1 MSFLPAVNEGLLYVG
16 ASDRRNPYFEN
27 VYPIGRG
34 ASFNSYLYLDEKTAL
49 LDTADASVTEAFFS
63 NVSSGLGGR
72 NLDYLIVQHMEPDHA
87 ANIARVMAEYPA
99 CTVVC
104 NDKVRKMISNFFGAQ
119 EESRFHIVK
128 EGDKLPLGKRTL
140 SFLFA
145 PMVHWPEVMMTFE
158 EREGVLFS
166 ADAFGTFGALSG
178 NLFADEVN
186 FAEEWL
192 AEARRYYTNIVGK
205 YGVQVQAVLKKAA
218 NLPIRTICPLHGPVW
233 RKDLG
238 FILEKYNRWSTYQ
251 PEEKGALVVYGSVYG
266 NTERAAKLL
275 AEMLGKRGVPVRL
288 YDVSRTDV
296 SYLVAEAFRF
306 DRIVLASST
315 YNGGIFSPMEYFI
328 TELKKHNLSGR
339 KFALIENG
347 SWAPVSG
354 KLMAAMVAELKQT
367 EIVGETVTMLS
378 AVKPETEAALAALA
392 RILAE

>member
-63 NVSSGLGGR
+63 NVSAGLGGR
-72 NLDYLIVQHMEPDHA
+72 NLDYLTVQHMEPDHA

-99 CTVVC
+99 CTVIC
-104 NDKVRKMISNFFGAQ
+104 NDQVRKMISNFFGAQ

-166 ADAFGTFGALSG
+166 ADAFGPFGALSG

-275 AEMLGKRGVPVRL
+275 AEMLGERGVPVRL

-347 SWAPVSG
+347 SWAPVAG

>member
-63 NVSSGLGGR
+63 NVSAGLGGR

-192 AEARRYYTNIVGK
+192 SEARRYYTNIVGK

-275 AEMLGKRGVPVRL
+275 AEMMGERGVPVRL

-347 SWAPVSG
+347 SWAPVAG

>member
-49 LDTADASVTEAFFS
+49 MDTADASVTEAFFS
-63 NVSSGLGGR
+63 NVSAGLDGR

-99 CTVVC
+99 CTVIC

-275 AEMLGKRGVPVRL
+275 AEMLGERNVPVRL

-347 SWAPVSG
+347 SWAPVAG

>member
-63 NVSSGLGGR
+63 NVSAGLGGR
-72 NLDYLIVQHMEPDHA
+72 NLDYLTVQHMEPDHA

-99 CTVVC
+99 CTVIC

-119 EESRFHIVK
+119 EEPRFHIVK
-128 EGDKLPLGKRTL
+128 EGDKLPLDKRTL

-275 AEMLGKRGVPVRL
+275 AEMLGERGVPVRL

-347 SWAPVSG
+347 SWAPVAG

>member
-63 NVSSGLGGR
+63 NVSAGLGGR

-192 AEARRYYTNIVGK
+192 SEARRYYTNIVGK

-275 AEMLGKRGVPVRL
+275 AEMLGERGVPVRL

-347 SWAPVSG
+347 SWAPVAG
-354 KLMAAMVAELKQT
+354 KFMAAMVAELKQT

>member
-27 VYPIGRG
+27 VYPIERG

-275 AEMLGKRGVPVRL
+275 AEMLGERGVPVRL

-347 SWAPVSG
+347 SWAPVAG

>member
-49 LDTADASVTEAFFS
+49 LDTADASVTEVFFS
-63 NVSSGLGGR
+63 NVSAGLGGR

-140 SFLFA
+140 TFLFA

-275 AEMLGKRGVPVRL
+275 AEMLGERGVPVRL

-347 SWAPVSG
+347 SWAPVAG

>member
-63 NVSSGLGGR
+63 NVSAGLGGR

-192 AEARRYYTNIVGK
+192 SEARRYYTNIVGK

-275 AEMLGKRGVPVRL
+275 AEMLGERGVPVRL

-347 SWAPVSG
+347 SWAPVAG

>member
-63 NVSSGLGGR
+63 NVSAGLGGR

-99 CTVVC
+99 CTVIC

-158 EREGVLFS
+158 ECEGVLFS

-218 NLPIRTICPLHGPVW
+218 DLPIRTICPLHGPVW

-275 AEMLGKRGVPVRL
+275 AEMLGERGVPVRL

-339 KFALIENG
+339 KFAPIENG
-347 SWAPVSG
+347 SWAPVAG
-354 KLMAAMVAELKQT
+354 KLMAAMVAELKQN

>member
-233 RKDLG
+233 RKDLA

-275 AEMLGKRGVPVRL
+275 AEMLGERGVPVRL

-347 SWAPVSG
+347 SWAPSAARTMKGMLDAMKEITVVEPVVTVRGALKESDIPS
-354 KLMAAMVAELKQT
+354 LEQMA
-367 EIVGETVTMLS
+367 
-378 AVKPETEAALAALA
+378 EALLA
-392 RILAE
+392 

>member
-63 NVSSGLGGR
+63 NVSAGLGGR
-72 NLDYLIVQHMEPDHA
+72 NLDYLTVQHMEPDHA

-99 CTVVC
+99 CTVIC

-119 EESRFHIVK
+119 EEPRFHIVK

-275 AEMLGKRGVPVRL
+275 AEMLGERGVPVRL

-347 SWAPVSG
+347 SWAPVAG

>member
-1 MSFLPAVNEGLLYVG
+1 
-16 ASDRRNPYFEN
+16 
-27 VYPIGRG
+27 
-34 ASFNSYLYLDEKTAL
+34 
-49 LDTADASVTEAFFS
+49 
-63 NVSSGLGGR
+63 
-72 NLDYLIVQHMEPDHA
+72 
-87 ANIARVMAEYPA
+87 MAEYPA
-99 CTVVC
+99 CTVIC

-205 YGVQVQAVLKKAA
+205 YGAQVQAV
-218 NLPIRTICPLHGPVW
+218 LHGPVW

-275 AEMLGKRGVPVRL
+275 AEMLGERGVPVRL

-347 SWAPVSG
+347 SWAPVAG

>member
-49 LDTADASVTEAFFS
+49 LDTADASVTEVFFS

-275 AEMLGKRGVPVRL
+275 AEMLGERGVPVRL

-347 SWAPVSG
+347 SWAPVAG

>member
-63 NVSSGLGGR
+63 NVSAGLGGG
-72 NLDYLIVQHMEPDHA
+72 NLDYLTVQHMEPDHA

-99 CTVVC
+99 CTVIC

-275 AEMLGKRGVPVRL
+275 AEMLGERGVPVRL

-347 SWAPVSG
+347 SWAPVAG

>member
-1 MSFLPAVNEGLLYVG
+1 MGITKDILYVG
-16 ASDRRNPYFEN
+16 VNDHLVDLFEGQYDVPN
-27 VYPIGRG
+27 GMAY
-34 ASFNSYLYLDEKTAL
+34 NSYLICDNKVAVMDSVDAHFTDEWITKIAAAL
-49 LDTADASVTEAFFS
+49 GERTP
-63 NVSSGLGGR
+63 
-72 NLDYLIVQHMEPDHA
+72 DYLVVQHMEPDHSGSVA
-87 ANIARVMAEYPA
+87 AFAQAYPGTTIVASAQAFNMMKAYFGTDYADRRV
-99 CTVVC
+99 V
-104 NDKVRKMISNFFGAQ
+104 
-119 EESRFHIVK
+119 VK
-128 EGDKLPLGKRTL
+128 EGDTLPLGTHTL
-140 SFLFA
+140 HFVTA
-145 PMVHWPEVMMTFE
+145 PMVHWPEVIMTYDDADK
-158 EREGVLFS
+158 VLFS
-166 ADAFGTFGALSG
+166 ADAFGKFGAL
-178 NLFADEVN
+178 DV
-186 FAEEWL
+186 EEPWL
-192 AEARRYYTNIVGK
+192 PEARRYFIGIVGK

-233 RKDLG
+233 RKDLA

-275 AEMLGKRGVPVRL
+275 AEMLGERGVPVRL

-347 SWAPVSG
+347 SWAPVAG

-392 RILAE
+392 WILAE

>member
-63 NVSSGLGGR
+63 NVSAGLGGR
-72 NLDYLIVQHMEPDHA
+72 NLDYLTVQHMEPDHA

-99 CTVVC
+99 CTVIC

-275 AEMLGKRGVPVRL
+275 AEMLGERGVPVRL

-347 SWAPVSG
+347 SWAPVAG

>member
-1 MSFLPAVNEGLLYVG
+1 M
-16 ASDRRNPYFEN
+16 
-27 VYPIGRG
+27 
-34 ASFNSYLYLDEKTAL
+34 
-49 LDTADASVTEAFFS
+49 TEAFFS
-63 NVSSGLGGR
+63 NVSAGLGGR

-99 CTVVC
+99 CTVIC

-158 EREGVLFS
+158 ECEGVLFS

-218 NLPIRTICPLHGPVW
+218 DLPIRTICPLHGPVW

-275 AEMLGKRGVPVRL
+275 AEMLGERGVPVRL

-347 SWAPVSG
+347 SWAPVAG
-354 KLMAAMVAELKQT
+354 KLMAAMVAELKQN

>member
-166 ADAFGTFGALSG
+166 ADAFGTVGALSG

-233 RKDLG
+233 RKDLA

-275 AEMLGKRGVPVRL
+275 AEMLGERGVPVRL

-347 SWAPVSG
+347 SWAPVAG

-392 RILAE
+392 WILAE

>member
-63 NVSSGLGGR
+63 NVSAGLGGR
-72 NLDYLIVQHMEPDHA
+72 NLDYLTVQHMEPDHA

-99 CTVVC
+99 CTVIC

-205 YGVQVQAVLKKAA
+205 YGVQVQAVLKKAE

-275 AEMLGKRGVPVRL
+275 AEMLGERGVPVRL

-347 SWAPVSG
+347 SWAPVAG

>member
-63 NVSSGLGGR
+63 NVSAGLGGR

-99 CTVVC
+99 CTVIC

-158 EREGVLFS
+158 ECEGVLFS

-218 NLPIRTICPLHGPVW
+218 DLPIRTICPLHGPVW

-275 AEMLGKRGVPVRL
+275 AEMLGERGVPVRL

-347 SWAPVSG
+347 SWAPVAG
-354 KLMAAMVAELKQT
+354 KLMAAMVAELKQN

>member
-140 SFLFA
+140 TFLFA

-275 AEMLGKRGVPVRL
+275 AEMLGERGVPVRL

-347 SWAPVSG
+347 SWAPVAG

>member
-233 RKDLG
+233 RKDLA

-266 NTERAAKLL
+266 NTERAAELL
-275 AEMLGKRGVPVRL
+275 AEMLGERGVPVRL

-347 SWAPVSG
+347 SWAPVAG

-392 RILAE
+392 WILAE

>member
-166 ADAFGTFGALSG
+166 ADAFGTLSG

-233 RKDLG
+233 RKDLA

-275 AEMLGKRGVPVRL
+275 AEMLGERGVPVRL

-347 SWAPVSG
+347 SWAPVAG

-392 RILAE
+392 WILAE

>member
-233 RKDLG
+233 RKDLA

-251 PEEKGALVVYGSVYG
+251 PGEKGALVVYGSVYG

-275 AEMLGKRGVPVRL
+275 AEMLGERGVPVRL

-347 SWAPVSG
+347 SWAPVAG

-392 RILAE
+392 WILAE

>member
-63 NVSSGLGGR
+63 NVSAGLGGR

-140 SFLFA
+140 TFLFA

-275 AEMLGKRGVPVRL
+275 AEMLGERGVPVRL

-347 SWAPVSG
+347 SWAPVAG

>member
-63 NVSSGLGGR
+63 NVSAGLGGR
-72 NLDYLIVQHMEPDHA
+72 NLDYLTVQHMEPDHA

-99 CTVVC
+99 CTVIC

-218 NLPIRTICPLHGPVW
+218 ALDIEKICPLHGPVW

-275 AEMLGKRGVPVRL
+275 AEMLGERGVPVRL

-347 SWAPVSG
+347 SWAPVAG

>member
-63 NVSSGLGGR
+63 NVSAGLGGR

-192 AEARRYYTNIVGK
+192 AEARRYYANIVGK

-275 AEMLGKRGVPVRL
+275 AEMLGERGVPVRL

-347 SWAPVSG
+347 SWAPVAG

>member
-140 SFLFA
+140 TFLFA

-275 AEMLGKRGVPVRL
+275 AEMLGERGVPVRL

-347 SWAPVSG
+347 SWAPVAG

-378 AVKPETEAALAALA
+378 AVKPETESALAALA

>member
-166 ADAFGTFGALSG
+166 ADAFGTFGALPG

-233 RKDLG
+233 RKDLA

-275 AEMLGKRGVPVRL
+275 AEMLGERGVPVRL

-347 SWAPVSG
+347 SWAPVAG

-392 RILAE
+392 WILAE

>member
-63 NVSSGLGGR
+63 NVSAGLGGR
-72 NLDYLIVQHMEPDHA
+72 NLDYLTVQHMEPDHA

-99 CTVVC
+99 CTVIC

-275 AEMLGKRGVPVRL
+275 AEMLGERGVPVRL

-296 SYLVAEAFRF
+296 SYLVA
-306 DRIVLASST
+306 ASS
-315 YNGGIFSPMEYFI
+315 SLLPPI
-328 TELKKHNLSGR
+328 TAESSAPWNTLSR
-339 KFALIENG
+339 
-347 SWAPVSG
+347 S
-354 KLMAAMVAELKQT
+354 
-367 EIVGETVTMLS
+367 
-378 AVKPETEAALAALA
+378 
-392 RILAE
+392 

>member
-251 PEEKGALVVYGSVYG
+251 CTGIPSARRNSSQKCWENAAFPSACTTFRGRTFPILSPRRSGS
-266 NTERAAKLL
+266 T
-275 AEMLGKRGVPVRL
+275 
-288 YDVSRTDV
+288 
-296 SYLVAEAFRF
+296 
-306 DRIVLASST
+306 ASS
-315 YNGGIFSPMEYFI
+315 SLLPPI
-328 TELKKHNLSGR
+328 TAESSAPWNTLSR
-339 KFALIENG
+339 
-347 SWAPVSG
+347 S
-354 KLMAAMVAELKQT
+354 
-367 EIVGETVTMLS
+367 
-378 AVKPETEAALAALA
+378 
-392 RILAE
+392 

>member
-49 LDTADASVTEAFFS
+49 LDTADASVTEVFFS
-63 NVSSGLGGR
+63 NVSAGLGGR

-140 SFLFA
+140 TFLFA

-275 AEMLGKRGVPVRL
+275 AEMLGERGVPVRL

-347 SWAPVSG
+347 SWAPVAG
-354 KLMAAMVAELKQT
+354 KLMAAMVAELTPT

>member
-49 LDTADASVTEAFFS
+49 LDTADASVTEVFFS
-63 NVSSGLGGR
+63 NVSAGLGGR

-140 SFLFA
+140 TFLFA

-192 AEARRYYTNIVGK
+192 AEARRYSTNIVGK

-275 AEMLGKRGVPVRL
+275 AEMLGERGVPVRL

-347 SWAPVSG
+347 SWAPVAG

>member
-233 RKDLG
+233 RKDLA

-275 AEMLGKRGVPVRL
+275 AEMLGERGVPVRL

-347 SWAPVSG
+347 SWAPVAG

-392 RILAE
+392 WILAE

>member
-63 NVSSGLGGR
+63 NVSAGLGGR
-72 NLDYLIVQHMEPDHA
+72 NLDYLTVQHMEPDHA

-99 CTVVC
+99 CTVIC
-104 NDKVRKMISNFFGAQ
+104 NDKVRKRISNFFGAQ

-275 AEMLGKRGVPVRL
+275 AEMLGERGVPVRL

-347 SWAPVSG
+347 SWAPVAG

>member
-49 LDTADASVTEAFFS
+49 LDTADASVTEVFFS
-63 NVSSGLGGR
+63 NVSAGLGGR

-140 SFLFA
+140 TFLFA

-192 AEARRYYTNIVGK
+192 AEARRYYTNIVGT

-275 AEMLGKRGVPVRL
+275 AEMLGERGVPVRL

-347 SWAPVSG
+347 SWAPVAG